1 MRTIEARAILSAADK
16 TGSVFDRIAAKIGR
30 ITSAAAAASRSTA
43 AAARTVSTAERS
55 SGIAA
60 RAQRSVVAASAR
72 VLGPAAAVYGGA
84 QAVKR
89 FGETDLAVT
98 RIGIT
103 ADATDAQIED
113 LQTRLR
119 DLAYEG
125 GKGFNEVREGIESLV
140 TGGMDLK
147 KAGDALPAIIKTAQ
161 AAGAEVKDIATTTLS
176 LDQAMG
182 IATNKMQSA
191 FDVMVTGGKAGK
203 FELKDMARY
212 FPSIAPAAA
221 AIGLKGEKG
230 LKKIVAVMQTIRQ
243 GTGTTEE
250 AAASIQNIF
259 AKMESEETT
268 NKFEKFGIDL
278 RKEMAKTRKEGGDLL
293 ATFTQLTEKA
303 TKGDLSKI
311 PQLFTDMEFARGMRA
326 LLTYKDTLR
335 DVSAEL
341 EKAGGSTMR
350 DFDRVVARPQIA
362 INRLSESF
370 DRLKTS
376 AGAAF
381 EAMGAS
387 SVMNWLSKNF
397 EQSAEYWNKSKEE
410 RLQIEIENDRRGRLE
425 KRMREVGS
433 DIDFRENKLREG
445 DKLGW
450 WKRRADGDKRS
461 TDEMVAGDEQLQEL
475 RTEMFELRSALE
487 RPGHTASQLFSD
499 AEVKKLQDAVR
510 DRRLAD
516 DPNSLTPQFDT
527 PFRKKG
533 SIPTPDADPRKR
545 SGGGPAFPAAS
556 DLDLSG
562 ITAKLEGSAEVKGE
576 AMVKVEVTAG
586 SDLIALKNSVESAL
600 ARLEG
605 KLMANGAGSTGRSS
619 PDAAPSSGIGSR

>member
-1 MRTIEARAILSAADK
+1 MTRTIEARAILSAADK

-30 ITSAAAAASRSTA
+30 ITSAAAAANRSA
-43 AAARTVSTAERS
+43 AATSRAVMATERS
-55 SGIAA
+55 SAVAA

-72 VLGPAAAVYGGA
+72 VLGPAAAVYGST

-103 ADATDAQIED
+103 ADATDAQIEN
-113 LQTRLR
+113 LQKSLR
-119 DLAYEG
+119 ELAYEG
-125 GKGFNEVREGIESLV
+125 GKSFNEVREGIESLI
-140 TGGMDLK
+140 TGGMNLD
-147 KAGDALPAIIKTAQ
+147 KAMPALPAIIKTAQ

-221 AIGLKGEKG
+221 AVGLKGEAG

-250 AAASIQNIF
+250 AASSVQNIF

-268 NKFEKFGIDL
+268 KKFQKFGIDL
-278 RKEMAKTRKEGGDLL
+278 RKEMDKTRKEGGDLL
-293 ATFTQLTEKA
+293 ETFTRLTEKA

-326 LLTYKDTLR
+326 LLTYKDTLKE
-335 DVSAEL
+335 VSAEL

-350 DFDRVVARPQIA
+350 DFERVTKRPQIA
-362 INRLSESF
+362 IDRLVESF
-370 DRLKTS
+370 DLLKTAVG
-376 AGAAF
+376 AGLDTI
-381 EAMGAS
+381 GAS
-387 SVMNWLSKNF
+387 KGMNWLSKQF
-397 EQSAEYWNKSKEE
+397 EQSADYWGKSAEE
-410 RLQIEIENDRRGRLE
+410 RSRLDDEKNHKARLE
-425 KRMREVGS
+425 TRMLRLQD
-433 DIDFRENKLREG
+433 DIDFRERQLRDG
-445 DKLGW
+445 DKSGW
-450 WKRRADGDKRS
+450 WKRRAGGDGRS
-461 TDEMVAGDEQLQEL
+461 TDEMVAGDEGLQKLRVEMAEL
-475 RTEMFELRSALE
+475 RMSMEQTKNKPVS
-487 RPGHTASQLFSD
+487 LFSD
-499 AEVKKLQDAVR
+499 AEVKKMQQAVR
-510 DRRLAD
+510 DRNLAE
-516 DPNSLTPQFDT
+516 DPNSLTPAFNT
-527 PFRKKG
+527 PFKKKG
-533 SIPTPDADPRKR
+533 GIPMPEGDPRKQR
-545 SGGGPAFPAAS
+545 TQFPPAS

-576 AMVKVEVTAG
+576 ATVKVEVTAG
-586 SDLIALKNSVESAL
+586 SDLIALKNNVESAL

-605 KLMANGAGSTGRSS
+605 TLKANGAGSTGRSS
-619 PDAAPSSGIGSR
+619 PDAAPNTGTGSR